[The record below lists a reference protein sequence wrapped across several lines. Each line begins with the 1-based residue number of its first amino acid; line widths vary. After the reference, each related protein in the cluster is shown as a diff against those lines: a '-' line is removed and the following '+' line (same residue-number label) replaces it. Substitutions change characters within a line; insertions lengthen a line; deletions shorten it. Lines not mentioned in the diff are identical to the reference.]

1 MAGGKALMFKSFYGF
16 SFNPFDKHFLS
27 EKDAFI
33 SRDHKE
39 MTTRLSYLSEIR
51 GIGIFTAPPGFGKTF
66 SLRCFSKDLNP
77 NLFQME
83 YISLS
88 TVSVNEFYRQFCT
101 VLGVDASSR
110 KTAMFKAIQDR
121 LYHLYKE
128 KRRPLILAVDEAQE
142 LETRI
147 FKDIKMIMNHGYD
160 ALNCFTLVLIG
171 EPHLNHILE
180 KPVHE
185 ALRQRITVH
194 YSYRGLGDDEVPEYI
209 FHKFRAAGA
218 ATSILGDGVIPAVH
232 GYARGNPRLI
242 DNLMAAILT
251 IGAQNDKK
259 VIDSDTILAAV
270 NSQSLH

>member
-1 MAGGKALMFKSFYGF
+1 MFKSYYGF

-27 EKDAFI
+27 EKDSFI

-39 MTTRLSYLSEIR
+39 MTSRLSYLSEVR

-83 YISLS
+83 YICLS
-88 TVSVNEFYRQFCT
+88 TISVNEFYRQFCA
-101 VLGVDASSR
+101 VLGIDTSSR

-121 LYHLYKE
+121 LFHLYKE
-128 KRRPLILAVDEAQE
+128 KRRPLILAIDEAQE

-147 FKDIKMIMNHGYD
+147 LKDLKMIMNHGYD
-160 ALNCFTLVLIG
+160 ALNCFTLVLTG

-180 KPVHE
+180 KPIHE
-185 ALRQRITVH
+185 ALKQRITVN
-194 YSYRGLGDDEVPEYI
+194 YNYEGLGDDEVPEYI
-209 FHKFRAAGA
+209 FHKFRIAGA
-218 ATSILGDGVIPAVH
+218 ATSILGDGVVSAVH

-242 DNLMAAILT
+242 DNLMTNALT
-251 IGAQNDKK
+251 IGAQADKK
-259 VIDSDTILAAV
+259 VIDSDVILAAI